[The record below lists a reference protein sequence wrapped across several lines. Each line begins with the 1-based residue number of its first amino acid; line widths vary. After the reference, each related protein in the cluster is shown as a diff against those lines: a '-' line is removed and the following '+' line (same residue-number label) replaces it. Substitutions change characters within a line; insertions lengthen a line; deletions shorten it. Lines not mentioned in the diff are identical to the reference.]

1 MGSGDETKGAGL
13 SVRVGGHSTCY
24 TRLCVSY
31 YTMIILVCTPPVSNV
46 DYVENS
52 VELLTAGFTACAGI
66 SAADKAKYCDY
77 LCRRC
82 KIGCHCDIVMSPTLE
97 LLHPQLGYGDLG
109 VYGHPT
115 SYTPNLDKLAGEGLL
130 FKQFY
135 TASPV
140 CSPSRAALMT
150 GRYQTRSG
158 IYPGVFGAPSVG
170 GTVSNLLQ

>member
-1 MGSGDETKGAGL
+1 MWATSNTVWSFLLLASQLVLASLQPTKPNIVIIFADDVRYPITDEL
-13 SVRVGGHSTCY
+13 
-24 TRLCVSY
+24 
-31 YTMIILVCTPPVSNV
+31 
-46 DYVENS
+46 
-52 VELLTAGFTACAGI
+52 
-66 SAADKAKYCDY
+66 
-77 LCRRC
+77 
-82 KIGCHCDIVMSPTLE
+82 SPTLE

-170 GTVSNLLQ
+170 GILCII